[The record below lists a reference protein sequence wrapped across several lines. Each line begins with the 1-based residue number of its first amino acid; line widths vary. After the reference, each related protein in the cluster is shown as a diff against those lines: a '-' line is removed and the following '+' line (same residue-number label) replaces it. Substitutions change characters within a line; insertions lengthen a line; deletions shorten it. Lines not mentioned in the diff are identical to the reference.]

1 MVTGCRSSGI
11 VATSGLVFSGKAK
24 LISGH
29 ASNMHT
35 TQDSVLIV
43 YDNTAASGTQILSIV
58 LEPKKSIECD
68 MHGVLCTN
76 GLFVA
81 FGNGPGGAAGVP
93 VCTVEYV

>member
-1 MVTGCRSSGI
+1 MAGGCR
-11 VATSGLVFSGKAK
+11 TSGVKAASSLIFSGSVR
-24 LISGH
+24 LISVH
-29 ASNMHT
+29 ASNMHGSEDAT
-35 TQDSVLIV
+35 LII

-76 GLFVA
+76 GLYVA